1 MSLMEH
7 YRSLSRGVV
16 DSRDILYLLL
26 VIVGGLYL
34 SYQSLSR
41 RHP

>member
-26 VIVGGLYL
+26 VIGGGLYL